1 MPSVILSVGAQ
12 RRSRSTAI
20 QLRPVLALGLLTA
33 CSNASNSSTNAAAAS
48 QAAPQHAHIGS
59 AAPNWTEPKAGGGT
73 LELASLKG
81 KAVYL
86 NFFATWCPPC
96 NEEAP
101 AINALQQK
109 YASQGLQVVG
119 VDVLENAAAA
129 EKFRDEHKLTYPALA
144 DSGTLRDE
152 YDINGLP
159 VHVFIDRTG
168 IVKNI
173 VVGELSP
180 SEMDE
185 NVQRILH

>member
-1 MPSVILSVGAQ
+1 MKARFVFAALTIAS
-12 RRSRSTAI
+12 
-20 QLRPVLALGLLTA
+20 LAA
-33 CSNASNSSTNAAAAS
+33 CSGASNSATNSAAAAD
-48 QAAPQHAHIGS
+48 AAPQHAHVGS

-119 VDVLENAAAA
+119 VDVLENAASA
-129 EKFRDEHKLTYPALA
+129 EKFRTEHKLAYPALA

-152 YDINGLP
+152 YNINGLP
-159 VHVFIDRTG
+159 VHVFIDRAG

-180 SEMDE
+180 TEMDE
-185 NVQRILH
+185 NVQRIIH

>member
-1 MPSVILSVGAQ
+1 MKT
-12 RRSRSTAI
+12 TAF
-20 QLRPVLALGLLTA
+20 LATLAIASLAA
-33 CSNASNSSTNAAAAS
+33 CSNASNAASNSAAAATD
-48 QAAPQHAHIGS
+48 AAPQHAHIGS
-59 AAPNWTEPKAGGGT
+59 PAPNWTEPKAGGGT

-109 YASQGLQVVG
+109 YGPQGLQVVG
-119 VDVLENAAAA
+119 VDVLENAASA
-129 EKFRDEHKLTYPALA
+129 EKFMTEHKLTYPALA
-144 DSGTLRDE
+144 DSGALRDE
-152 YDINGLP
+152 YNINGLP
-159 VHVFIDRTG
+159 VHVFIDRAG

-185 NVQRILH
+185 NVQRILR